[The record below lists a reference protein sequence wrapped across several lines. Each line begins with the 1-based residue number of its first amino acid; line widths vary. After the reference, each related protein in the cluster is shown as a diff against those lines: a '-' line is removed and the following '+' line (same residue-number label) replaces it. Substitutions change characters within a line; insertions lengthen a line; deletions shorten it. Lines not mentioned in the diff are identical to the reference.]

1 MKAMEVSLMTET
13 ERESERIERLQA
25 ALGRYCLSLTESK
38 WEAEDLAQE
47 AWLKALGSEPAL
59 AHANPEAYLLRIAR
73 NAWIDRGRKTATRRR
88 MLQAVRRAAE
98 PHALPDESRIGT
110 ELALQALFATLSPLQ
125 VAVFLLRDACGYSAA
140 ETALRLGLTVGAVK
154 AALHRARAALPAAR
168 DALARGTVPAPKDEG
183 LRDVLRAL
191 AIAYEGGDADGM
203 LALVQAGA
211 LEPAP
216 ALAALQSRR
225 LRATGGSAIRGGAA
239 PMALAA

>member
-1 MKAMEVSLMTET
+1 MTET
-13 ERESERIERLQA
+13 AQARERIERLQA
-25 ALGRYCLSLTESK
+25 ALGRYCMSLTESR

-73 NAWIDRGRKTATRRR
+73 NAWIDRARSQASRRR
-88 MLQAVRRAAE
+88 MLQAVRGTAE

-110 ELALQALFATLSPLQ
+110 ELALQALLATLSPLQ
-125 VAVFLLRDACGYSAA
+125 LAVFLLRDACGYSTA
-140 ETALRLGLTVGAVK
+140 ETALRLGLTVGAIK

-168 DALARGTVPAPKDEG
+168 DALLRGTLPAPKDEG

-203 LALVQAGA
+203 LALALAGE

-216 ALAALQSRR
+216 ALSALQGRR
-225 LRATGGSAIRGGAA
+225 LRASSGGSARRGGTA
-239 PMALAA
+239 PSMALAA